1 MFVIRRVCV
10 VTEAERKERKR
21 RRKEKKENRRARAV
35 AMRTAKHGIVCFG
48 VVMCGE
54 RPARGFS
61 RCSFF
66 RFVLRLF
73 ALGLACSVVFSRSFV
88 LDNKNIVQNATSIDP
103 HLRRRLNGIFRYL
116 LRGPGRPASEPCTFL
131 RSTQLFL
138 HKHAPHPAPSTP
150 QKSASPAV
158 Q

>member
-1 MFVIRRVCV
+1 
-10 VTEAERKERKR
+10 
-21 RRKEKKENRRARAV
+21 
-35 AMRTAKHGIVCFG
+35 MRTARHGFVCFG

-73 ALGLACSVVFSRSFV
+73 ARLACSVVFSRSFV
-88 LDNKNIVQNATSIDP
+88 LDKNIVQNATSIDP

-116 LRGPGRPASEPCTFL
+116 LLTRVMRLRVKDDFPTTFFTGYKAPF
-131 RSTQLFL
+131 SFTLF
-138 HKHAPHPAPSTP
+138 PSSFFFFP
-150 QKSASPAV
+150 FFFLFFFDK
-158 Q
+158 

>member
-1 MFVIRRVCV
+1 MFVLRRVCV

-21 RRKEKKENRRARAV
+21 RRKEKKENRKARAV

-73 ALGLACSVVFSRSFV
+73 ARLACSVVFSRSFV
-88 LDNKNIVQNATSIDP
+88 LDKNIVQNATSIDP

-116 LRGPGRPASEPCTFL
+116 LLLPRVMRLRIPDTLSADLFFL
-131 RSTQLFL
+131 
-138 HKHAPHPAPSTP
+138 
-150 QKSASPAV
+150 V
-158 Q
+158 I

>member
-35 AMRTAKHGIVCFG
+35 AMRTARHGSVCFG

-66 RFVLRLF
+66 RFVLMPRPFSAKKAVDIRRIFFFLQQCEISSSWEDF
-73 ALGLACSVVFSRSFV
+73 INDRRKNSSISKSSDQNESATDNRFGGADFLGSLHDQNPPRSLTSCV
-88 LDNKNIVQNATSIDP
+88 L
-103 HLRRRLNGIFRYL
+103 H
-116 LRGPGRPASEPCTFL
+116 
-131 RSTQLFL
+131 
-138 HKHAPHPAPSTP
+138 H
-150 QKSASPAV
+150 
-158 Q
+158 

>member
-1 MFVIRRVCV
+1 MFVLRRVCV

-116 LRGPGRPASEPCTFL
+116 LLLLPRVMRLRIPKNTLSADLSFL
-131 RSTQLFL
+131 
-138 HKHAPHPAPSTP
+138 
-150 QKSASPAV
+150 V
-158 Q
+158 I